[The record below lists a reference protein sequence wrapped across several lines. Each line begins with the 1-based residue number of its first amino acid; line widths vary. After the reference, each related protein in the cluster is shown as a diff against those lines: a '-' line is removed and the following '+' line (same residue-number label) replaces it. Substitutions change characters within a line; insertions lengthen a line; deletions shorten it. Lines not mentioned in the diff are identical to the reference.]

1 MQELAILL
9 AICASVAA
17 FAAFVPFGWLV
28 LLDNLQAQQDPV
40 REERLIVIC
49 GGLCFVAI
57 GLSVLSGVFWALD
70 IWWAA

>member
-9 AICASVAA
+9 AICASVVA
-17 FAAFVPFGWLV
+17 FAAAVPFCWLV
-28 LLDNLQAQQDPV
+28 VLDNLQAQQDTR

-49 GGLCFVAI
+49 GGGCLLSVT
-57 GLSVLSGVFWALD
+57 LSVLSGVFWALD